1 MFLLACLS
9 KQPIETYDDFAG
21 ALDSLDASLELLDI
35 LESCTSLEVGSR
47 PRSAPEL
54 LLRFERLVDRE
65 DADGRAPL
73 TISLDVKQSTRT
85 KILKEEDLPES
96 EVGSLILRELS
107 DAPSLRPLLEDGE
120 DPAVFAD
127 SWFGDTR
134 HFFLYGDEWSF
145 HVVADE
151 REPRLAIIS
160 GARVGA
166 GCGERLASRPSPCPG

>member
-1 MFLLACLS
+1 M
-9 KQPIETYDDFAG
+9 
-21 ALDSLDASLELLDI
+21 
-35 LESCTSLEVGSR
+35 
-47 PRSAPEL
+47 
-54 LLRFERLVDRE
+54 
-65 DADGRAPL
+65 
-73 TISLDVKQSTRT
+73 KQSTRA

-120 DPAVFAD
+120 DAAVFAD

-145 HVVADE
+145 RVVADE

-166 GCGERLASRPSPCPG
+166 VENDSRRDRHLVLDDVRFTVNAPLNYDSARSDIRALVERLRMGMEAWRADGAGACSTF